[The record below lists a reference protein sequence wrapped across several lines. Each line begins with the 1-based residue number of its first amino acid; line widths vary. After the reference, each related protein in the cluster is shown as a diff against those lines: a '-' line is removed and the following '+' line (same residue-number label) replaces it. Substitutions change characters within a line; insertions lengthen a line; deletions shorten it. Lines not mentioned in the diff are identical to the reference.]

1 MGDVLIAPSVLSAD
15 PTALGCEVAAV
26 ANADLI
32 HFDVMDGHF
41 VPPLTFGAGV
51 IARLAQTTKLPLDV
65 HLMISNPDER
75 VGDYLGLG
83 ARYVTFHW
91 EAATHAHRI
100 AAQIRSAGVKVG
112 VALNPST
119 PVWAL
124 DEIADCLD
132 LILVM
137 TVDPGYGGQVIMPTA
152 AAKVARVR
160 TWCNEQGI
168 NPLIEV
174 DGGVA
179 PDTIMAL
186 ATAGADAFVAGTAVF
201 GQQDRAAAVEQLRSE
216 AQKGRERYL
225 DGCWKATDELKSS
238 HHA

>member
-1 MGDVLIAPSVLSAD
+1 MLIAPSVLSAD
-15 PTALGCEVAAV
+15 PTALGSEVAAV

-51 IARLAQTTKLPLDV
+51 IARLAQVTELPIDV
-65 HLMISNPDER
+65 HLMVSNPDER
-75 VGDYLGLG
+75 VGDYLSLG
-83 ARYVTFHW
+83 ARFVTFHW

-100 AAQIRSAGVKVG
+100 ADQIRSAGAKVG

-124 DEIADCLD
+124 EEIADLLD

-137 TVDPGYGGQVIMPTA
+137 TVDPGYGGQPIMPTA

-160 TWCNEQGI
+160 AWCDDQRI
-168 NPLIEV
+168 DPLIEV

-179 PDTIMAL
+179 PDTIAAL
-186 ATAGADAFVAGTAVF
+186 ATAGANVFVAGTSVF
-201 GQQDRAAAVEQLRSE
+201 GAKDRAAAVEDLRAG
-216 AQKGRERYL
+216 AQEGRARFLE
-225 DGCWKATDELKSS
+225 GTWKPRESTRTSDRA
-238 HHA
+238 